1 MSIVKYFSV
10 GIGAAD
16 LGNGAY
22 RIDLADGTS
31 RPATAEEIHAA
42 AVLYVAEQIKAE
54 RDRRK
59 GAGCP
64 VGGRTIHSDDSSRI
78 QQLGL
83 LLLGGSIPSGL
94 KWKMVGGARV
104 EMTPALAQQV
114 FAAQAARDA
123 ALFDAAELRIAEAAA
138 AANPLEYDYSTGWPE

>member
-1 MSIVKYFSV
+1 MIGKYFSV

-22 RIDLADGTS
+22 RIDLEDGTS

-42 AVLYVAEQIKAE
+42 TVLYVAEQIKAE
-54 RDRRK
+54 RDRRMRS
-59 GAGCP
+59 GCP
-64 VGGRTIHSDDSSRI
+64 VGESTIHSDDSSRI

-83 LLLGGSIPSGL
+83 LLLGGGIPSGL

-123 ALFDAAELRIAEAAA
+123 ALFDAAELHIAEAAA